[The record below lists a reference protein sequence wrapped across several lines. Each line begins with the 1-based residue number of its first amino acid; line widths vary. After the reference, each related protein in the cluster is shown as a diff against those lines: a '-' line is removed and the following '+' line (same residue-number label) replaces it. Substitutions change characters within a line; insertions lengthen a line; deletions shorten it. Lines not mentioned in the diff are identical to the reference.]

1 MGTNYYLL
9 TGKTETVEC
18 DLGCKHELPEKL
30 HIGKSS
36 YGNYFTLHGMTAPD
50 GTKLYDFRSWKKYF
64 ESLPEASII
73 NEYGDKI
80 EPEEMWNCIT
90 RTDWPCPAAKDT
102 GWKPSLVGK
111 KVNRHGMSDGATWG
125 EKGFIYYGEGVRAI
139 GKDGLYTV
147 LEAEFS

>member
-9 TGKTETVEC
+9 TGKTKTVEC
-18 DLGCKHELPEKL
+18 NLGCKHEISEKL

-36 YGNYFTLHGMTAPD
+36 YGNYFTLHGMTTED
-50 GTKLYDFRSWKKYF
+50 GIKLYDLQSWKKYF
-64 ESLPEASII
+64 ESLPGASII
-73 NEYGDKI
+73 NEYNEKI

-90 RTDWPCPAAKDT
+90 RADWPCPDSKAT
-102 GWKPSLVGK
+102 GWKPELIGK
-111 KVNRHGMSDGATWG
+111 KVIRDGKSDGAIWG

-147 LEAEFS
+147 LEAEFC